1 MRRLQAEAQSGLTYA
16 THPFD
21 VERFEKILAVAAE
34 MAAAL
39 TRERPEQLLALFG
52 QEAGHATPKV
62 DVRGVAFVEGRIL
75 LARGV
80 DDGLWTLPGG
90 WAEVGE
96 TPRAAVEK
104 EMLEEAGATVRASK
118 VIGIYNRDVRHRPRF
133 PFHGYSIHF
142 LCELTEAELAAP
154 DGVETDAVAFFA
166 ERELP
171 QLSRRVTL
179 ERVLHAFAHLR
190 EPARAAD
197 FE

>member
-1 MRRLQAEAQSGLTYA
+1 MAS
-16 THPFD
+16 
-21 VERFEKILAVAAE
+21 E
-34 MAAAL
+34 M
-39 TRERPEQLLALFG
+39 TGERPEQLLALFG

-62 DVRGVAFVEGRIL
+62 DVRGVSFLEGRIL

-104 EMLEEAGATVRASK
+104 EMLEEAGASVRAAK

-133 PFHGYSIHF
+133 PFHGYSVHF
-142 LCELTEAELAAP
+142 LCELVDPALAPP

-166 ERELP
+166 EDELP
-171 QLSRRVTL
+171 ELSRRVTV
-179 ERVLHAFAHLR
+179 ERVQHGFEHLR
-190 EPARAAD
+190 DPGRAAD